1 MTNHPW
7 KDRYYGIGN
16 FIHFNA
22 TSDQYH
28 GAYKHLRYPQI
39 LCTWWT
45 YAWLVGASW
54 KKNPGE
60 IFQIIDLS
68 LMICFW
74 QVPVFWQVPAQPQRC
89 DLNLSDHS
97 DKSVGSFFVQDGSST
112 IGSSSEQLACIKQHA
127 ETQLHVLQFF
137 HLQSKK
143 FTYLLV
149 DTVLLMH
156 QWGMELQNCRSQT
169 STLIWLW
176 CCFCV
181 SDPVSLICHC
191 RVVKSAG
198 CVNGPN
204 TNKSSNTTASIA
216 SFFTHRSC

>member
-1 MTNHPW
+1 MLPLTNIMGHT
-7 KDRYYGIGN
+7 N
-16 FIHFNA
+16 
-22 TSDQYH
+22 TSDIP
-28 GAYKHLRYPQI
+28 RYFVHDERTLGWQEQ
-39 LCTWWT
+39 
-45 YAWLVGASW
+45 AE

-127 ETQLHVLQFF
+127 ETSNDVLQFF

-149 DTVLLMH
+149 DAVLLMH

>member
-1 MTNHPW
+1 MLPLTNIMGHT
-7 KDRYYGIGN
+7 N
-16 FIHFNA
+16 
-22 TSDQYH
+22 TSDIP
-28 GAYKHLRYPQI
+28 RYFVHDERTLGWQEQ
-39 LCTWWT
+39 
-45 YAWLVGASW
+45 AE

-149 DTVLLMH
+149 DTFCWCINEEWKWKKAGVRQGVLFGCAVAFACQILSVWYVIVGSWKVQDASM
-156 QWGMELQNCRSQT
+156 GPTPTSPATRLQALRLFLHIGAVKVLRSKT
-169 STLIWLW
+169 NLIEAL
-176 CCFCV
+176 
-181 SDPVSLICHC
+181 
-191 RVVKSAG
+191 
-198 CVNGPN
+198 
-204 TNKSSNTTASIA
+204 TND
-216 SFFTHRSC
+216 